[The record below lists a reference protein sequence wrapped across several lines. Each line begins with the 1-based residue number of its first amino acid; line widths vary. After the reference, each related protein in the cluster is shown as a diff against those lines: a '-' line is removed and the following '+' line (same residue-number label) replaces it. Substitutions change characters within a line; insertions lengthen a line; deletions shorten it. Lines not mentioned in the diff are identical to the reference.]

1 MKKLILSLAFMA
13 FTVCLFAQNDFLLV
27 DTFADSIVGA
37 RMQNDTI
44 ILNRQIKMAEVAIA
58 EYNRRSIYVPDFNF
72 IQKIS
77 FWEKRLN
84 SLIEHKKTLNLK

>member
-13 FTVCLFAQNDFLLV
+13 FTGCLFSQNFLLV
-27 DTFADSIVGA
+27 DTTCDSIMGA
-37 RMQNDTI
+37 VMQNDTI
-44 ILNRQIKMAEVAIA
+44 ILNQQIKMAELAIA

-72 IQKIS
+72 SQKIS